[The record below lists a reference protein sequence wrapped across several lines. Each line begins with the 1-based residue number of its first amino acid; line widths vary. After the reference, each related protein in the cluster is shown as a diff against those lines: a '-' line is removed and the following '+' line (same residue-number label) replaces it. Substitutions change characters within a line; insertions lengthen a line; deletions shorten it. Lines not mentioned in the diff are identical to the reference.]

1 MHDILHSLDRKRLP
15 YSTACSRTSKTF
27 GPFPSLILRF
37 STLQP
42 SGTINIPGY
51 ISEPLRIQIYV
62 KLRTYEELKSLI
74 QRADIT
80 FLTLCSGHGSTYRIL
95 LIYEG
100 QWPPR
105 DINTMTIRWRKW
117 HFCSIARYFCLTEMV
132 ISQFYFCSFGW
143 TLLLHT
149 SVHTAQE
156 LEVAMSHSRAVIHT

>member
-1 MHDILHSLDRKRLP
+1 MIYYIPWIGKGCLIQLLAAGHQKRLDLFP
-15 YSTACSRTSKTF
+15 AWYWDLERCSLVV
-27 GPFPSLILRF
+27 PSIY
-37 STLQP
+37 
-42 SGTINIPGY
+42 PGY
-51 ISEPLRIQIYV
+51 LTEPLRIQIYV

-132 ISQFYFCSFGW
+132 ISLSSI
-143 TLLLHT
+143 
-149 SVHTAQE
+149 SVHLDGHCYCTLQSIQHRSWKWLCHTAG
-156 LEVAMSHSRAVIHT
+156 R